1 MNEEKII
8 KASSMLSNVF
18 SPFLLPLVGMLALFS
33 FSYLSMLYWSEKL
46 FIIIIVILFTILL
59 PTTLVR
65 IYNKYQGKEAKEG
78 ESNDNK
84 MISSIISIL
93 CYISCYYTLATN
105 HVPYSIGC
113 VVLASLMIQVVC
125 TLISV
130 KWNISA
136 HTAAAGGVTG
146 AIAAFAEIFSFNPV
160 WWLCVALLVSGVVGS
175 NRIITKQHTLAQVV
189 VGFLVGLICAIIAI
203 LFI

>member
-8 KASSMLSNVF
+8 KASSVLSKIF
-18 SPFLLPLVGMLALFS
+18 SPFLLPLVGMLVLFL
-33 FSYLSMLYWSEKL
+33 FSYLRMLYWSEKL
-46 FIIIIVILFTILL
+46 FIIIIVLIFTILL
-59 PTTLVR
+59 PTTLIRV
-65 IYNKYQGKEAKEG
+65 YNKFQGKAEKGNEN
-78 ESNDNK
+78 SDNK
-84 MISSIISIL
+84 MVSSIISIL
-93 CYISCYYTLATN
+93 CYFSCYYTLSSN

-113 VVLASLMIQVVC
+113 IILASLMIQVVC

-146 AIAAFAEIFSFNPV
+146 ALVAFAEIFSFNPV
-160 WWLCVALLVSGVVGS
+160 WWLCLALLISGLVGS
-175 NRIITKQHTLAQVV
+175 NRIIIKQHTLAQVV
-189 VGFLVGLICAIIAI
+189 AGFLVGMFCAIIAI